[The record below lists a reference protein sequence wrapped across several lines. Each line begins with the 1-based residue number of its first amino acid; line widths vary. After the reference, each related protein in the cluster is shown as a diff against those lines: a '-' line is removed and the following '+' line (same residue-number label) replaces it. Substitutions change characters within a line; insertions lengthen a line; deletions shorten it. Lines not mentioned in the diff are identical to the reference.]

1 MLPLPLLPHEQPCTC
16 SFCCFTLL
24 SLGALIYLICQLVK
38 MFLYHGHQDSTAS
51 IPPGTGGLPLI
62 GETLQFMASINSG
75 KGFYDFVRVR
85 RLR

>member
-38 MFLYHGHQDSTAS
+38 MFLYHGHQDSPAS

-85 RLR
+85 NLR